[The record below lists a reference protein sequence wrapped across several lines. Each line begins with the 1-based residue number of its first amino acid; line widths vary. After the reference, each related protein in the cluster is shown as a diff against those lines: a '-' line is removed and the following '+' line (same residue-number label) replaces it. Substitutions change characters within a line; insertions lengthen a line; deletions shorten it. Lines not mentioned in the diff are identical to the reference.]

1 MGTICAPTYANI
13 FTAYF
18 EEIFIDPL
26 IRNATKLYLSYI
38 DDIILIWTKSENE
51 LLTFFEKLN
60 QQHPSIKFEMKY
72 SKDKIEFLDTL
83 IYKDKNNNIQT
94 TLYKKPTDRQN
105 YIHSKSTHPFSL
117 KKSIAYSQALR
128 LKRICSTIVEYE
140 KHTKNLKKQLIRKG
154 YPETTVSQEIQKATN

>member
-1 MGTICAPTYANI
+1 MLNGYYLCPTLRKYLYGI
-13 FTAYF
+13 LQR
-18 EEIFIDPL
+18 EIIYSL
-26 IRNATKLYLSYI
+26 IRNATTLYLRYI

-94 TLYKKPTDRQN
+94 TLYKKPTDRQI
-105 YIHSKSTHPFSL
+105 YLHSKSAHPFSL
-117 KKSIAYSQALR
+117 KK
-128 LKRICSTIVEYE
+128 
-140 KHTKNLKKQLIRKG
+140 KHCI
-154 YPETTVSQEIQKATN
+154 

>member
-1 MGTICAPTYANI
+1 MGTICAQPYVNI
-13 FTAYF
+13 FMAYF
-18 EEIFIDPL
+18 EEKFIYPL
-26 IRNATKLYLSYI
+26 IRNATTLYLRYI

-94 TLYKKPTDRQN
+94 TLYKKPTDRQI
-105 YIHSKSTHPFSL
+105 YLHSKSAHPFSL
-117 KKSIAYSQALR
+117 KK
-128 LKRICSTIVEYE
+128 
-140 KHTKNLKKQLIRKG
+140 KHCI
-154 YPETTVSQEIQKATN
+154 